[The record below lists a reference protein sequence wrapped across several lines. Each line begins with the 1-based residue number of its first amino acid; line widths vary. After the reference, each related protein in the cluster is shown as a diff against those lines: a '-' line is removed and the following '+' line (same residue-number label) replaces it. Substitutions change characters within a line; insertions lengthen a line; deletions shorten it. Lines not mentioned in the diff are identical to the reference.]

1 MQIPYIII
9 ALTDG
14 KMGAEGRKDIFDW
27 LTKQLAGLSD
37 FVDAI
42 HLLKPASTAM
52 TVTHRLSYLLIS
64 FNQCYVFL

>member
-1 MQIPYIII
+1 
-9 ALTDG
+9 
-14 KMGAEGRKDIFDW
+14 MGAEGRKDIFDW

-52 TVTHRLSYLLIS
+52 TVSHPNLS
-64 FNQCYVFL
+64 